1 MAATMHTGLQGGRWD
16 GPLARPARPE
26 LRLVTPPPSRRVPAG
41 VYRRRR
47 LVALVLLAAQ
57 LTAASFLASQALT
70 ASASAGAAP
79 APAVELVAQP
89 GDSYWTLA
97 SRVHDGGDIR
107 STVDA
112 LVRANGGRQLRPG
125 DVITL
130 LP

>member
-1 MAATMHTGLQGGRWD
+1 MAATMHTGLQGGTWE
-16 GPLARPARPE
+16 GPLARPSRPA

-47 LVALVLLAAQ
+47 LVALVVLATV
-57 LTAASFLASQALT
+57 LTVAAFAASRALT

-79 APAVELVAQP
+79 AAAVRLVAQP
-89 GDSYWTLA
+89 GDSYWSLA
-97 SRVHDGGDIR
+97 GEVHDGGDIR

-112 LVRANGGRQLRPG
+112 LVRANGGRELRAG

-130 LP
+130 VP